1 MNKIIWHKIPSVIRE
16 NKFFYNTG
24 EEGAKPVTVMQSRY
38 SGLWEIFTRD
48 GRNGKFK
55 TAKQAMKEAEKFL

>member
-1 MNKIIWHKIPSVIRE
+1 MNKIIWRKIPSVIRE

-24 EEGAKPVTVMQSRY
+24 EGAKLVTVMQSCY

-48 GRNGKFK
+48 RRNGEFK